1 MGSVY
6 LPISQVIFQA
16 EHRPTSESKLRMM
29 FLLQLK
35 LQEKAKANSPS
46 INTLSNRGQLDLP
59 SRTIKRIVFAL
70 FTCGFSILPLAH
82 AEQIILS
89 GNVTAI
95 TDETTVTE
103 QQGVA
108 QDTYSDEQPSTEL
121 ESKVELEPIVGV
133 PAEDFKAQCDGKHQ
147 GEQRIDRMRR
157 STHTRLCN
165 TVQWIDGLFGDDH
178 EFDDEQFTGM
188 VSVGFRQDESDGFDP
203 RIRVRIKSELPNVS
217 SRLNAFIGRVDAD
230 SYISNTEEG
239 GNRANN
245 VGLRSSDEQED
256 EWLIGLG
263 YKRAKE
269 DRGGLDYSVGAKLN
283 SGLSPYA
290 QVAYR
295 ANFVEREN
303 HHWRTRQTVF
313 WKKTEK
319 FGFSSRLNYNYFIG
333 EKDILDWTTDL
344 KYTEEQ
350 EQWEWIT
357 STALHHSISSR
368 KGISSRVYARG
379 ETNIEVDIPE
389 FGVTFTYIR
398 PLWRDW
404 FIMEAGVDFRWEKEF
419 NSQESYQSQTRVAIQ
434 FEMLLGDYY
443 KRYRTL
449 N

>member
-1 MGSVY
+1 MESIRASKELIGCAVLLIHGFAIRCSGSMDY
-6 LPISQVIFQA
+6 
-16 EHRPTSESKLRMM
+16 
-29 FLLQLK
+29 
-35 LQEKAKANSPS
+35 
-46 INTLSNRGQLDLP
+46 
-59 SRTIKRIVFAL
+59 
-70 FTCGFSILPLAH
+70 
-82 AEQIILS
+82 
-89 GNVTAI
+89 
-95 TDETTVTE
+95 
-103 QQGVA
+103 
-108 QDTYSDEQPSTEL
+108 
-121 ESKVELEPIVGV
+121 
-133 PAEDFKAQCDGKHQ
+133 
-147 GEQRIDRMRR
+147 
-157 STHTRLCN
+157 
-165 TVQWIDGLFGDDH
+165 FGDDH

-245 VGLRSSDEQED
+245 VGLRSNDEQED

-419 NSQESYQSQTRVAIQ
+419 NSQGKLSKSNTGLPFSLKCCSGITISATG
-434 FEMLLGDYY
+434 L
-443 KRYRTL
+443 
-449 N
+449 